1 MNRSVPRNPPASD
14 ERRTRFD
21 ALFDQH
27 YAAVRAYV
35 VRRGLAGIVDDTLS
49 ETFLVAWR
57 RIDSVP
63 ADPLPWLLA
72 VARRVLAN
80 QRRGEARRGALVEL
94 LGSVLPR
101 DPVAEPI
108 GDSLDGLSG
117 LGDAIA
123 TLSAREREAL
133 LLVAWEELDPQR
145 AARVVGCA
153 PAAFRARLYR
163 ARRRLA
169 AQLGE
174 SFVNQLTEEAR

>member
-1 MNRSVPRNPPASD
+1 MMVAMAEDRTSD
-14 ERRTRFD
+14 SERRARFD
-21 ALFDQH
+21 DLFDEH

-35 VRRGLAGIVDDTLS
+35 ARRSGTASVVDDVLS

-63 ADPLPWLLA
+63 RDGLPWLLG

-94 LGSVLPR
+94 LAGMLPR
-101 DPVAEPI
+101 RPAAEPD
-108 GDSLDGLSG
+108 GEVFGELSDALASLSR
-117 LGDAIA
+117 
-123 TLSAREREAL
+123 REREAL
-133 LLVAWEELDPQR
+133 LLVAWEGLDPQR

-163 ARRRLA
+163 ARRRLV
-169 AQLGE
+169 AQLQAMPKE
-174 SFVNQLTEEAR
+174 ARLTEEAR